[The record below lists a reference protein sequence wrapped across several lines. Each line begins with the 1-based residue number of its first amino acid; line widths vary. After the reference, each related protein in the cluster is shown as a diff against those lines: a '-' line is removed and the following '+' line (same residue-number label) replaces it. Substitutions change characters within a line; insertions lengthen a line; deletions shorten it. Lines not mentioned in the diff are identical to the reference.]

1 MLINDRKRS
10 YAVIK
15 MIYIENQMFR
25 TFLSNE
31 YFFDTNI

>member
-15 MIYIENQMFR
+15 MIYIENEMFR
-25 TFLSNE
+25 TFLSFE

>member
-1 MLINDRKRS
+1 MLINDRKRN

-15 MIYIENQMFR
+15 MIYIENEIFR
-25 TFLSNE
+25 TFLSIE